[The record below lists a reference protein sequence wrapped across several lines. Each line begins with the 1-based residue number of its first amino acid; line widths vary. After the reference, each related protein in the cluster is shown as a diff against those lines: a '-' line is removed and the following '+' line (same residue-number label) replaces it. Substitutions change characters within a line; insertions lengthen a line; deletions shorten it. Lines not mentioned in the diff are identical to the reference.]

1 MQLPGRAARAVPPL
15 INKVLSLL
23 RMNQEPVPVRE
34 AGSDLGAPLVQVD
47 GLDVTFSARTGL
59 LRFEQARALRGVSL
73 EVFRGETVA
82 VVGESGS
89 GKTTLGRASIGQ
101 LKPSRG
107 RVLFDGTDLAAL
119 GGRRRKAF
127 RRRAQA
133 IYQDPFAS
141 IDPYMTLAETLAE
154 PLEIHGI
161 GDRTERRERIEQALA
176 EVRLTPVQEM
186 ANAWPH
192 MISGGQRQRL
202 GIARALMLQPEYLF
216 ADEPVSMVDASSR
229 AEILHLLGEL
239 QDRHGIS
246 MLYVTHDIATA
257 RHSARRIVVMY
268 LGEIVEEGPAADVV
282 AAPQHPYTRALIA
295 SVPEPDPANRHA
307 HRPVLPGEPPSP
319 MHVPAGCAFHPRCP
333 EAIPGVCD
341 RQPVALEPIGAQH
354 RVACHLYGADGS
366 VESPSDGASIPD
378 VQA

>member
-1 MQLPGRAARAVPPL
+1 MPPA
-15 INKVLSLL
+15 
-23 RMNQEPVPVRE
+23 PVAGRE
-34 AGSDLGAPLVQVD
+34 AGSDPAAPLVQVD
-47 GLDVTFSARTGL
+47 SLDVTFSARTGL
-59 LRFEQARALRGVSL
+59 LRFEQARALRGVSM

-101 LKPSRG
+101 LNPSRG
-107 RVLFDGTDLAAL
+107 RVLFDGTDLATL

-154 PLEIHGI
+154 PLEIHGV
-161 GDRTERRERIEQALA
+161 GNRAERRERIERALA

-239 QDRHGIS
+239 QARHGIAV
-246 MLYVTHDIATA
+246 LYVTHDIATA

-282 AAPQHPYTRALIA
+282 AFPQHPYTKALIA
-295 SVPEPDPANRHA
+295 SVPEPNPDNRHA

-319 MHVPAGCAFHPRCP
+319 MQVPAGCAFHPRCP

-341 RQPVALEPIGAQH
+341 RQPVALEPIGSQR
-354 RVACHLYGADGS
+354 RVACHLYAPAGSAEPAAQPERPDG
-366 VESPSDGASIPD
+366 VA
-378 VQA
+378 A

>member
-1 MQLPGRAARAVPPL
+1 MKQVH
-15 INKVLSLL
+15 N
-23 RMNQEPVPVRE
+23 PVRE
-34 AGSDLGAPLVQVD
+34 SGTDPGAPLVQVD
-47 GLDVTFSARTGL
+47 SLDVTFSARTGL

-101 LKPSRG
+101 LKPSSG
-107 RVLFDGTDLAAL
+107 RVLFDGTDLATL
-119 GGRRRKAF
+119 GGQRRKAF

-154 PLEIHGI
+154 PLEIHGV
-161 GDRTERRERIEQALA
+161 GNRTERRERIEQALA
-176 EVRLTPVQEM
+176 EVRLTPVTEM

-239 QDRHGIS
+239 QARHSIS
-246 MLYVTHDIATA
+246 ILYVTHDIATA

-282 AAPQHPYTRALIA
+282 AAPQHPYTKALIA

-341 RQPVALEPIGAQH
+341 RQPVALEATGPQR
-354 RVACHLYGADGS
+354 RVACHLYAADGS
-366 VESPSDGASIPD
+366 AGSPPKRDPRPD
-378 VQA
+378 TPA

>member
-1 MQLPGRAARAVPPL
+1 MKQVH
-15 INKVLSLL
+15 N
-23 RMNQEPVPVRE
+23 PVRE
-34 AGSDLGAPLVQVD
+34 PGADPARPLVQVD
-47 GLDVTFSARTGL
+47 SLDVTFSARTGL

-101 LKPSRG
+101 LKPSGG
-107 RVLFDGTDLAAL
+107 RVLFDGTDLATL
-119 GGRRRKAF
+119 GGQRRKAF

-154 PLEIHGI
+154 PLEIHGV
-161 GDRTERRERIEQALA
+161 GNRTERRERIEQALA
-176 EVRLTPVQEM
+176 EVRLTPVTEM

-202 GIARALMLQPEYLF
+202 GIARALMLQTEYLF

-229 AEILHLLGEL
+229 AEILHL
-239 QDRHGIS
+239 
-246 MLYVTHDIATA
+246 LYVTHDIATA

-282 AAPQHPYTRALIA
+282 ASPRHPYTKALIA
-295 SVPEPDPANRHA
+295 SVPEPNPANRHA

-341 RQPVALEPIGAQH
+341 RQPVALETPGPQR
-354 RVACHLYGADGS
+354 RVACHLYADGAA
-366 VESPSDGASIPD
+366 ESPPKRDPRPDIP
-378 VQA
+378 A